1 MSQDK
6 DIIIRQTSWSPF
18 LNRICIITYCN
29 KVRIQLKIADA
40 MTSLTTCS
48 VTKSV
53 VLESHYCW
61 NYKIHPN
68 IRITKTAVMHPIFS
82 VWKHVDSTNPA
93 NTVHI
98 LIQQATVKASYFISV
113 EATLIKTTATSWN
126 LTDCHQ
132 LYATFTNTKDFSQHP
147 KDNAQRFFVWHKMS
161 HFSEKFMLLL

>member
-98 LIQQATVKASYFISV
+98 LIQQGYCESILLYKCRSNTHKNHCYIVKFNRLSSAICYFY
-113 EATLIKTTATSWN
+113 K
-126 LTDCHQ
+126 
-132 LYATFTNTKDFSQHP
+132 Y
-147 KDNAQRFFVWHKMS
+147 
-161 HFSEKFMLLL
+161 